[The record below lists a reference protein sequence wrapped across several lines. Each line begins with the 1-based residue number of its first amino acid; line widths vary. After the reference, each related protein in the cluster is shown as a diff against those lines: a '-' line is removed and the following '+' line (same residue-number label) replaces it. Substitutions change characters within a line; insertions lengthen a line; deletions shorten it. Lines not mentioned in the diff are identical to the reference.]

1 MQNKYSDEIYLF
13 IVKISVSGVRGIYGR
28 DLTLHNISKFT
39 RLFASSLI
47 KPQGGCVLASDTRP
61 SSRLISQFVAANLME
76 QEIHV
81 YDLGIAPTPMVFRE
95 SRKYAAGIVITASH
109 NPLQWNG
116 LKFIINGRGIFEE
129 ELNFIFHE
137 ELVPKRVKFGRS
149 SDIVSNYVDEVA
161 HMGSKKQVGDK
172 ARVGLDPGG
181 GAACGYSNQLFEQL
195 GHTFYAINDIRGLS
209 SRDPDP
215 IVDGLTELR
224 TLVSSNI
231 LDFGFAFDLDGDRL
245 VVINSK
251 GEKLSADST
260 LLLCVANAISMG
272 MKKFVSS
279 VDTSLSIE
287 KYVVQNGCSLC
298 YSKVGEANVV
308 KKMLDADADAGGEG
322 SSGGFIMPR
331 FNMCRD
337 GFLASSIISS
347 SEKKLVDECLNL
359 SSQYLQI
366 RSIISV
372 DSSFH
377 IEVIDKLRDVLK
389 AEASEI
395 SSLDGVKG
403 ILDDDSWIL
412 VRPSN
417 TEDAIRIS
425 VESRTERA
433 QSLFKKTSERVRS
446 VYDQVK

>member
-1 MQNKYSDEIYLF
+1 M
-13 IVKISVSGVRGIYGR
+13 KISVSGVRGIYGG

-47 KPQGGCVLASDTRP
+47 KPEGGCVLASDTRP

-76 QEIHV
+76 QGIHV
-81 YDLGIAPTPMVFRE
+81 YNLGVAPTPVVFRE

-116 LKFIINGRGIFEE
+116 LKFIINGRGVFEDE
-129 ELNFIFHE
+129 VNFIFNE
-137 ELVPKRVKFGRS
+137 KSVLKPAKFGKYFDIS
-149 SDIVSNYVDEVA
+149 SDYVDQVA
-161 HMGSKKQVGDK
+161 HLTSKKQVKSK

-181 GAACGYSNQLFEQL
+181 GAACGYCNELFKQL
-195 GHTFYAINDIRGLS
+195 GHTFYSVNDISGLS
-209 SRDPDP
+209 SRNPDP
-215 IVDGLTELR
+215 TADGLSELR
-224 TLVSSNI
+224 ILVSSNN

-245 VVINSK
+245 VVINSQ

-279 VDTSLSIE
+279 IDTSLSIE
-287 KYVVQNGCSLC
+287 KYIHQNGCSLY

-308 KKMLDADADAGGEG
+308 KKMLDTDADAGGEG
-322 SSGGFIMPR
+322 SSAGFIMPK

-347 SEKKLVDECLNL
+347 SERKLIDECLNF
-359 SSQYLQI
+359 SSQYLQL
-366 RSIISV
+366 RSVVFV
-372 DSSFH
+372 DSSLH
-377 IEVIDKLRDVLK
+377 IKVINKLRDVLK

-395 SSLDGVKG
+395 LILDGVKA

-425 VESRTERA
+425 VESKTQRA
-433 QSLFKKTSERVRS
+433 KLLFKRTSERIQT

>member
-1 MQNKYSDEIYLF
+1 
-13 IVKISVSGVRGIYGR
+13 VKISVSGVRGIYGS

-47 KPQGGCVLASDTRP
+47 KPEGRCVLASDTRP

-76 QEIHV
+76 RGIHV
-81 YDLGIAPTPMVFRE
+81 YNLGIAPTPMVFRE
-95 SRKYAAGIVITASH
+95 SRKYPAGIVITASH

-129 ELNFIFHE
+129 EVNFIFNE
-137 ELVPKRVKFGRS
+137 ESMLKPMKFGRS
-149 SDIVSNYVDEVA
+149 FDISSDYVDQVA
-161 HMGSKKQVGDK
+161 RLTSKKQVESK

-181 GAACGYSNQLFEQL
+181 GAACGYCNELFKQL
-195 GHTFYAINDIRGLS
+195 GHTFYSVNDIRGFS
-209 SRDPDP
+209 SRNPDP
-215 IVDGLTELR
+215 TADGLSELR
-224 TLVSSNI
+224 ILVSSNN

-245 VVINSK
+245 VVINSQ

-279 VDTSLSIE
+279 IDTSISIE
-287 KYVVQNGCSLC
+287 KYIHQNGCSLY

-308 KKMLDADADAGGEG
+308 KKMLDTEADAGGEG
-322 SSGGFIMPR
+322 SSAGFIMPK

-347 SEKKLVDECLNL
+347 SEKKLIDECLNI

-366 RSIISV
+366 RSVVFV
-372 DSSFH
+372 DSSLH
-377 IEVIDKLRDVLK
+377 IKLIDKLRDILK

-395 SSLDGVKG
+395 LTLDGVKA

-417 TEDAIRIS
+417 TEDSIRIS
-425 VESRTERA
+425 VESTTQRA
-433 QSLFKKTSERVRS
+433 QSLFKKTGERIQS

>member
-1 MQNKYSDEIYLF
+1 M
-13 IVKISVSGVRGIYGR
+13 KISVSGVRGIYGG

-47 KPQGGCVLASDTRP
+47 KPEGGCVLASDTRP

-76 QEIHV
+76 QGIHV
-81 YDLGIAPTPMVFRE
+81 YNLGVAPTPVVFRE
-95 SRKYAAGIVITASH
+95 SRKYAAGVVITASH

-116 LKFIINGRGIFEE
+116 IKFIINGRGVFEDEVNSIFNEKSV
-129 ELNFIFHE
+129 LK
-137 ELVPKRVKFGRS
+137 PAKFGKYFDIS
-149 SDIVSNYVDEVA
+149 SDYVDQVA
-161 HMGSKKQVGDK
+161 HLTSKKQVKSK

-181 GAACGYSNQLFEQL
+181 GAACGYCNELFKQL
-195 GHTFYAINDIRGLS
+195 GHTFYSVNDISGLS
-209 SRDPDP
+209 SRNPDP
-215 IVDGLTELR
+215 TIDGLSELR
-224 TLVSSNI
+224 ILVSSNN

-245 VVINSK
+245 VVINSQ

-279 VDTSLSIE
+279 IDTSLSIE
-287 KYVVQNGCSLC
+287 KYIHQNGCSLS

-308 KKMLDADADAGGEG
+308 KKMLDTEADAGGEG
-322 SSGGFIMPR
+322 SSAGFIMPK

-347 SEKKLVDECLNL
+347 SEKKLIDECLNF
-359 SSQYLQI
+359 SSQYLQL
-366 RSIISV
+366 RSVVFV
-372 DSSFH
+372 DSSLH
-377 IEVIDKLRDVLK
+377 IKVINKLRDVLK

-395 SSLDGVKG
+395 LIVDGVKA

-425 VESRTERA
+425 VESKTQRA
-433 QSLFKKTSERVRS
+433 KLLFKRTSERIQT

>member
-1 MQNKYSDEIYLF
+1 
-13 IVKISVSGVRGIYGR
+13 VKISVSGVRGIYGG

-47 KPQGGCVLASDTRP
+47 KPEGGCVLASDTRP

-76 QEIHV
+76 QGIHV
-81 YDLGIAPTPMVFRE
+81 YNLGVAPTPVVFRE
-95 SRKYAAGIVITASH
+95 SRKYAAGVVITASH

-116 LKFIINGRGIFEE
+116 IKFIINGRGVFEDE
-129 ELNFIFHE
+129 VNFIFNE
-137 ELVPKRVKFGRS
+137 KSVLKPAKFGKYFDIS
-149 SDIVSNYVDEVA
+149 SDYVDQVA
-161 HMGSKKQVGDK
+161 HLTSKKQVKSK

-181 GAACGYSNQLFEQL
+181 GAACGYCNELFKQL
-195 GHTFYAINDIRGLS
+195 GHTFYSVNDISGLS
-209 SRDPDP
+209 SRNPDP
-215 IVDGLTELR
+215 TTDGLSELR
-224 TLVSSNI
+224 LLVSSNN

-245 VVINSK
+245 VVINSQ

-279 VDTSLSIE
+279 IDTSLSIE
-287 KYVVQNGCSLC
+287 KYIHQNGCSLY

-308 KKMLDADADAGGEG
+308 KKMLDTEADAGGEG
-322 SSGGFIMPR
+322 SSAGFIMPK

-347 SEKKLVDECLNL
+347 SEKKLIDECLNF
-359 SSQYLQI
+359 SSQYLQL
-366 RSIISV
+366 RSVVFV
-372 DSSFH
+372 DSSLH
-377 IEVIDKLRDVLK
+377 IKVINKLRDVLK

-395 SSLDGVKG
+395 LIVDGVKA

-425 VESRTERA
+425 VESKTQRA
-433 QSLFKKTSERVRS
+433 KLLFKRTSERIQT